1 MKGNIA
7 VVGCGGN
14 GLLASLI
21 LSSMNYELVKII
33 DGDSISSTDLGRQ
46 SLYSADDIGKNKAEV
61 AFHKIKVLNGNMNM
75 VHIAEYIDSYNVEIL
90 LNRIDI
96 VLDATDSFKTRELIN
111 QYCVKEGIPWVMTS
125 SYGHMGQLKFIN
137 PGKTSCLEC
146 MTAGRDMIPINCHYD
161 SVEPYVP
168 QSVSTLATSMLSL
181 YLSGAA
187 IDGDLRF
194 IDFNSMETDR
204 IKVERRPGCSVCHDR
219 KFPLLSDEKIKGRQL
234 Y

>member
-7 VVGCGGN
+7 VIGCGGN
-14 GLLASLI
+14 GLLASLL
-21 LSSMNYELVKII
+21 LSSMKYDLVRII
-33 DGDSISSTDLGRQ
+33 DGDTISSTDLGRQ

-61 AFHKIKVLNGNMNM
+61 AFNKIKILNGNKNM
-75 VHIAEYIDSYNVEIL
+75 EFKNEYLDSYNVETL
-90 LNRIDI
+90 LYKINI

-111 QYCVKEGIPWVMTS
+111 QYCVREGIPWVMTS

-146 MTAGRDMIPINCHYD
+146 ITAGRDLIPINCHYD

-168 QSVSTLATSMLSL
+168 QSVSSISTSIVSQF
-181 YLSGAA
+181 LSGV
-187 IDGDLRF
+187 ILDGDLRF
-194 IDFNSMETDR
+194 IDFNSMEIDR
-204 IKVERRPGCSVCHDR
+204 IKVERRNGCKVCQNR
-219 KFPLLSDEKIKGRQL
+219 IFPLLTDEKIKGRQL

>member
-7 VVGCGGN
+7 VIGCGGN
-14 GLLASLI
+14 GLLASLL
-21 LSSMNYELVKII
+21 LSSMKYDLVRII
-33 DGDSISSTDLGRQ
+33 DGDTISSTDLGRQ

-61 AFHKIKVLNGNMNM
+61 AFNKIKILNGNKNM
-75 VHIAEYIDSYNVEIL
+75 EFKNEYLDSHNIETL
-90 LNRIDI
+90 LYKINI

-111 QYCVKEGIPWVMTS
+111 QYCVREDIPWVMTS

-146 MTAGRDMIPINCHYD
+146 MTAGKGMIPINCHYD

-168 QSVSTLATSMLSL
+168 QSVSTLATSMVSL
-181 YLSGAA
+181 YLSDVT

-194 IDFNSMETDR
+194 IDFNSMEIDR
-204 IKVERRPGCSVCHDR
+204 ITVERRPGCSVCQDR

>member
-7 VVGCGGN
+7 VIGCGGN
-14 GLLASLI
+14 GLLASLL
-21 LSSMNYELVKII
+21 LSSMKYDLVRII
-33 DGDSISSTDLGRQ
+33 DGDTISSTDLGRQ

-61 AFHKIKVLNGNMNM
+61 AFNKIKILNGNKNM
-75 VHIAEYIDSYNVEIL
+75 EFKNEYLDSYNVETL
-90 LNRIDI
+90 LYKINI

-111 QYCVKEGIPWVMTS
+111 QYCVREDIPWVMTS

-146 MTAGRDMIPINCHYD
+146 MTAGRDLIPINCHYD

-168 QSVSTLATSMLSL
+168 QSVSSISTSIVSQF
-181 YLSGAA
+181 LSGV
-187 IDGDLRF
+187 ILDGDLRF
-194 IDFNSMETDR
+194 IDFNSMEIDR
-204 IKVERRPGCSVCHDR
+204 IKIERRPSCKVCQNR
-219 KFPLLSDEKIKGRQL
+219 IFPLLTDEKIKGRQL